1 MDAMINRILGE
12 QKKNPR
18 LMNPL
23 VLAYIGDT
31 VYDLYVRS
39 WLIEGS
45 DAAPHGLHMMAAGKV
60 CAKAQAA
67 GAMAIMDRL
76 TEEELYI
83 FKRGRN
89 SHMGTVPKH
98 AEMRDYRAASGLEA
112 LLGYLFL
119 SGEDGRVRE
128 LMDGIKQCLF
138 TEDEDKNE
146 DEDKEK

>member
-12 QKKNPR
+12 QRKNPR

-39 WLIEGS
+39 Y
-45 DAAPHGLHMMAAGKV
+45 ATAHGLHVMATRKV
-60 CAKAQAA
+60 CARAQAA
-67 GAMAIMDRL
+67 GAMAIMEQL
-76 TEEELYI
+76 TEDELYI

-98 AEMRDYRAASGLEA
+98 AEMSDYRAASGLEA

-119 SGEDGRVRE
+119 SGEDSRIRE
-128 LMDGIKQCLF
+128 LMDNIKQSLF
-138 TEDEDKNE
+138 TEN
-146 DEDKEK
+146 KEK

>member
-12 QKKNPR
+12 QRKNPR

-45 DAAPHGLHMMAAGKV
+45 DATAHGLHVMATRKV

-67 GAMAIMDRL
+67 RATVSAGSSARSATSLCPYPCGA
-76 TEEELYI
+76 T
-83 FKRGRN
+83 
-89 SHMGTVPKH
+89 
-98 AEMRDYRAASGLEA
+98 
-112 LLGYLFL
+112 
-119 SGEDGRVRE
+119 
-128 LMDGIKQCLF
+128 
-138 TEDEDKNE
+138 
-146 DEDKEK
+146 

>member
-12 QKKNPR
+12 QRKNPR

-45 DAAPHGLHMMAAGKV
+45 DATAHGLHVM
-60 CAKAQAA
+60 AA
-67 GAMAIMDRL
+67 GAMAIMEQL
-76 TEEELYI
+76 TEDELYI

-98 AEMRDYRAASGLEA
+98 AEMSDYRAASGLEA

-119 SGEDGRVRE
+119 SGEDGRIRE
-128 LMDGIKQCLF
+128 LMDNIKQSLF
-138 TEDEDKNE
+138 TED
-146 DEDKEK
+146 KEK

>member
-12 QKKNPR
+12 QRKNPR

-45 DAAPHGLHMMAAGKV
+45 DATAHGLHVMATRKV

-67 GAMAIMDRL
+67 GAMAIMEQL
-76 TEEELYI
+76 TEDELYI

-98 AEMRDYRAASGLEA
+98 AEMSDYRAASGLEA
-112 LLGYLFL
+112 LLGVHASAHVLTGAHQQAHPASVHILEQLEFVAALF
-119 SGEDGRVRE
+119 VV
-128 LMDGIKQCLF
+128 
-138 TEDEDKNE
+138 
-146 DEDKEK
+146 